1 MLTTLEM
8 LRDSSLLVV
17 LRCAD
22 VVVGRRVIDF
32 GRRCCFAAVLFVVRI
47 LILFPNRQ
55 VIDSARRR
63 RFAAVLFVVGILI
76 LFPDRW
82 GIGSGRRRCFAAVL
96 FVVGFCFG
104 SLTVNIVSVITLYLA
119 KFREQA
125 RERAAFSSV
134 WFDRLCVP
142 L

>member
-1 MLTTLEM
+1 MRRPFPLPTPLPSGHAAVMRCWMLNTLEM

-17 LRCAD
+17 LHCAD

-63 RFAAVLFVVGILI
+63 
-76 LFPDRW
+76 
-82 GIGSGRRRCFAAVL
+82 CFAAVL
-96 FVVGFCFG
+96 FVVEILLWFLNSRYCLCNYFISRQVQRTGP
-104 SLTVNIVSVITLYLA
+104 
-119 KFREQA
+119 
-125 RERAAFSSV
+125 RAGRFLV
-134 WFDRLCVP
+134 RVV
-142 L
+142 

>member
-1 MLTTLEM
+1 MLNTLEM

-96 FVVGFCFG
+96 FVVGILLWFLNSRYCLCDYFISRQVQRTG
-104 SLTVNIVSVITLYLA
+104 P
-119 KFREQA
+119 
-125 RERAAFSSV
+125 RAGRFLV
-134 WFDRLCVP
+134 RVV
-142 L
+142 

>member
-22 VVVGRRVIDF
+22 VVVGRR
-32 GRRCCFAAVLFVVRI
+32 
-47 LILFPNRQ
+47 